1 MKTFKL
7 SILGVFAI
15 ASFVAAQLETPQ
27 DFCKRTAGPNYVPKN
42 DTNGVFQGECETAAI
57 SICLGTE
64 YAQSQTGATTCCLPP
79 NTVQSASGK
88 QGCCPPGQNFKWDG
102 TSPSCVTPPPPPPA
116 ISCPASNMQV
126 VNRNGQNFRIYCQRS
141 VMVYTHPW
149 LTTTSHGI
157 YRAIQGPELMTNDFE
172 TCLRFCA
179 ANGRSNGANFWPAQ
193 GLCSVVDT
201 PPGNFFK
208 VGSRYDVPPPP
219 YNGPQIISMVAIPK
233 RAY

>member
-15 ASFVAAQLETPQ
+15 ASFVAAQLETPE

-42 DTNGVFQGECETAAI
+42 DANGRMRNRSYKQ
-57 SICLGTE
+57 

-88 QGCCPPGQNFKWDG
+88 QGCCPPGENFKWDG
-102 TSPSCVTPPPPPPA
+102 KSPSCVTPPPPPPA

-179 ANGRSNGANFWPAQ
+179 ANGKSNGANFWPAQ

>member
-1 MKTFKL
+1 MVFIPSLLQLL
-7 SILGVFAI
+7 ST
-15 ASFVAAQLETPQ
+15 S
-27 DFCKRTAGPNYVPKN
+27 
-42 DTNGVFQGECETAAI
+42 
-57 SICLGTE
+57 
-64 YAQSQTGATTCCLPP
+64 TTLTHHLNP
-79 NTVQSASGK
+79 
-88 QGCCPPGQNFKWDG
+88 G

-116 ISCPASNMQV
+116 ISCPANNMQV
-126 VNRNGQNFRIYCQRS
+126 VNRNGQNFRVYCQRS

-149 LTTTSHGI
+149 LTTTSHGV
-157 YRAIQGPELMTNDFE
+157 YRAIQGPEMMTNDFD
-172 TCLRFCA
+172 TCLNFCA
-179 ANGRSNGANFWPAQ
+179 ANGNSNGANFWPAPI